1 MAMTKKEDA
10 TIFRTL
16 FTSFASSSVLAAAS
30 QTNQVKLAAAS
41 LHPESVSNR
50 LNRQKMTSVQNVD
63 DRHAKFSSLFPILI
77 KIFFLNT

>member
-1 MAMTKKEDA
+1 ML
-10 TIFRTL
+10 L
-16 FTSFASSSVLAAAS
+16 FSERYSRLASSSVLAAAS

-77 KIFFLNT
+77 KIFF